1 MLKLPGPYFDELAF
15 GTRSRHGKAILL
27 QAVDVKLDGLA
38 DKLEHFLAGLP
49 HRHTARQVRD
59 VGTPTRFASLN
70 DHHVT
75 HHRHPHFSFLR
86 PACLSMAFN
95 VPGGTSRLGL
105 PTTVTVP
112 GLLECLYC
120 RWLPRVRASR
130 HPSSARSRIT
140 SPTFTSPPVSFSSRP
155 LTHDGWDPRPSGM
168 WVANPD

>member
-59 VGTPTRFASLN
+59 VGTPTRFASLD
-70 DHHVT
+70 DHHVS
-75 HHRHPHFSFLR
+75 HDRHPHFSFLR

-105 PTTVTVP
+105 PATVTTP
-112 GLLECLYC
+112 GLLGCLYC
-120 RWLPRVRASR
+120 RWLPRVRARR
-130 HPSSARSRIT
+130 HPSSARGVESVLRPSRACRY
-140 SPTFTSPPVSFSSRP
+140 SSRFRVTLRLRGGAIP
-155 LTHDGWDPRPSGM
+155 ARFLR
-168 WVANPD
+168 